1 MPDILERVEAV
12 IVVASEGN
20 VTAKALQDAGGSL
33 MDAGLD
39 SMQILAVIMGLESE
53 FGIIIDVNEDASFI
67 ASTATITEFVTNQLQ
82 PEVA

>member
-1 MPDILERVEAV
+1 MPHILERVEAV

-20 VTAKALQDAGGSL
+20 VTAQSLRDANGSL

>member
-20 VTAKALQDAGGSL
+20 VTAQALRDANGSL